1 MKLVVLAAI
10 LTTFM
15 CLGPDD
21 PGLTAARK
29 ARDLGDVKTLQNEI
43 TKAEKKA
50 DETKS
55 FEDYLRLALLHDW
68 MCEAAESSNNRPL
81 VKDAAQA
88 GVAVAEIAVKLNPN
102 SSKAHQLLADLLG
115 QLAPHVTGGGMKYG
129 QRSVNEADKAIEL
142 DPKNGD
148 AYITRAI
155 SYLYTPEAFGGNK
168 QKAFEF
174 FSKAKELD
182 PQADSPH
189 IWLALFHLEAGK
201 TDEALREINEARRLN
216 PGRKFAEFVFEQLS
230 ANKKAEREEEV
241 RLHETRSKG

>member
-1 MKLVVLAAI
+1 MKLAVLVAI
-10 LTTFM
+10 LTAFM
-15 CLGPDD
+15 SLSGPDD

-29 ARDLGDVKTLQNEI
+29 ARDVGDVKALQTEI

-55 FEDYLRLALLHDW
+55 FEDYIRLALLHNW
-68 MCEAAESSNNRPL
+68 ICEAAESSNNRGL
-81 VKDAAQA
+81 VKEAAQS
-88 GVAVAEIAVKLNPN
+88 GVAAAEIAVKLNPN
-102 SSKAHQLLADLLG
+102 SSRAHQLLADLLG
-115 QLAPHVTGGGMKYG
+115 QLAPNVTGGGMKYG
-129 QRSVNEADKAIEL
+129 QRSTDEADKAIEL

-148 AYITRAI
+148 AYVTRAI

-174 FSKAKELD
+174 FSKATELD

-201 TDEALREINEARRLN
+201 MDDALREINEARRLN
-216 PGRKFAEFVFEQLS
+216 PGRKFAEFVFEQVS
-230 ANKKAEREEEV
+230 ANKKAG
-241 RLHETRSKG
+241 K

>member
-1 MKLVVLAAI
+1 MKLALLAAI
-10 LTTFM
+10 LTT
-15 CLGPDD
+15 CLCLSGSDD

-29 ARDLGDVKTLQNEI
+29 ARDLGDVKALQTEI

-50 DETKS
+50 EETKS
-55 FEDYLRLALLHDW
+55 FDDYIRLALLHNW
-68 MCEAAESSNNRPL
+68 MCEAAESSNNRGM
-81 VKDAAQA
+81 VKGAAQS
-88 GVAVAEIAVKLNPN
+88 GVAIAEIAVKLNPN
-102 SSKAHQLLADLLG
+102 SSRAHQLLADSLG
-115 QLAPHVTGGGMKYG
+115 QLAPNVTGGGMKYG
-129 QRSVNEADKAIEL
+129 QRSTDEAEKAIEL

-148 AYITRAI
+148 AYVTRAI

-201 TDEALREINEARRLN
+201 MDDALREINEARRLN
-216 PGRKFAEFVFEQLS
+216 PGRKFAEYVFEQAS
-230 ANKKAEREEEV
+230 ANKKAG
-241 RLHETRSKG
+241 K

>member
-1 MKLVVLAAI
+1 MKLAVLAAI
-10 LTTFM
+10 LATFM
-15 CLGPDD
+15 SLGGPDD

-29 ARDLGDVKTLQNEI
+29 ARDLGDVKALQTQI

-50 DETKS
+50 EETKS
-55 FEDYLRLALLHDW
+55 FEDYMRLALLHNW
-68 MCEAAESSNNRPL
+68 MCEAAESSNNRGL
-81 VKDAAQA
+81 VKEAAQS

-102 SSKAHQLLADLLG
+102 SSRAHQLLADLLG
-115 QLAPHVTGGGMKYG
+115 QLAPNVTGGGMKYG
-129 QRSVNEADKAIEL
+129 QRSTNEADKAIEL

-148 AYITRAI
+148 AYVTRAI

-201 TDEALREINEARRLN
+201 MDDALREINEARRLN
-216 PGRKFAEFVFEQLS
+216 PGRRFAEFVFEQVS
-230 ANKKAEREEEV
+230 ANKKAG
-241 RLHETRSKG
+241 K